1 MNYFGGIL
9 RDEQERRKWQ
19 NPESILAE
27 MGLRTGM
34 TFIDIGCGQGFF
46 TIPAANIVGDTGKV
60 YALDVNQTNIDRLR
74 EKVFAAG
81 LTNVILKTGK
91 AEDLIIC
98 DACADIIFFG
108 IVLHDF
114 ENPLKVLENAHG
126 MLKQTGKLVNLDW
139 KKEPMD
145 IGPPLHIRFDEEKA
159 KQLIESSGFKVQVTK
174 KSGLYHYIIIA
185 TLE

>member
-145 IGPPLHIRFDEEKA
+145 VGPPLHIRFDEEKA

-174 KSGLYHYIIIA
+174 KSGLYHYIIIT